1 MTLSVVRQIQPATG
15 LENAAEKIANM
26 VASDSSPRWGC
37 AFHHAIDLL
46 MYARG
51 LRTTT
56 RCLSNYVPNETET
69 QVEQLLAK
77 KSVFRGMREKIH

>member
-1 MTLSVVRQIQPATG
+1 MTLADAKFIQPATG
-15 LENAAEKIANM
+15 LENYAEKIANK
-26 VASDSSPRWGC
+26 VADGSSPRWGC

-56 RCLSNYVPNETET
+56 RCLSNYEPNETEIR
-69 QVEQLLAK
+69 VERLLAK
-77 KSVFRGMREKIH
+77 KAVFRGMREKIH